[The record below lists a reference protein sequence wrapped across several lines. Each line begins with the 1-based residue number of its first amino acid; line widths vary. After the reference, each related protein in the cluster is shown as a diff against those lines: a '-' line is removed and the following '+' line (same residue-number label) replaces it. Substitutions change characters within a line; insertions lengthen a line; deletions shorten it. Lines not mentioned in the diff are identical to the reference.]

1 MEFARVIRIMHCEQ
15 VGSESKQDS
24 SSDVD
29 GDIRASLAKDVTIQA
44 LARIAGPVRGTQRK
58 WHTGQP
64 HFYLTG
70 TQALVWTK
78 ASNDI
83 ERVR

>member
-1 MEFARVIRIMHCEQ
+1 
-15 VGSESKQDS
+15 
-24 SSDVD
+24 
-29 GDIRASLAKDVTIQA
+29 

-58 WHTGQP
+58 GHTGQP

-70 TQALVWTK
+70 TQDLVWTK